1 MSAEDCAAKS
11 RRLLEAGWNGGDFAV
26 FDEILVPEVVNH
38 DPAGPGD
45 VSGIEG
51 QKEKAR
57 TYRTAMSD
65 MKLTIDDVVAN
76 DNTCV
81 VRWTA
86 RGTNDG
92 ELMGAPPTGSHVEVT
107 GISIDRFNADGK
119 VVEIWDQWDNF
130 GFMGQLGL
138 VPEATAAS

>member
-1 MSAEDCAAKS
+1 VSAEDCAAKS
-11 RRLLEAGWNGGDFAV
+11 RRLLEVGWNGGDVAV
-26 FDEILVPEVVNH
+26 FDEILAPEVVNH

-51 QKEKAR
+51 QKEKAP

-92 ELMGAPPTGSHVEVT
+92 ELMGAPPTGSKVEVT

-119 VVEIWDQWDNF
+119 LVEIWDQWDNF

-138 VPEATAAS
+138 VPKATAAS

>member
-1 MSAEDCAAKS
+1 
-11 RRLLEAGWNGGDFAV
+11 LLEAGWNGGDFAV
-26 FDEILVPEVVNH
+26 FDEICAPEIVNH

-57 TYRTAMSD
+57 TYRTAMPD
-65 MKLTIDDVVAN
+65 MRLTIEDVVAN
-76 DNTCV
+76 DNSCV

-92 ELMGAPPTGSHVEVT
+92 ELMGAPPTGKPVEIT

-119 VVEIWDQWDNF
+119 LVEIWDQWDNF
-130 GFMGQLGL
+130 GFMGQLGM
-138 VPEATAAS
+138 VPETAAAS